1 MHVPD
6 EWLPRKFSCHTKPG
20 LQTDW
25 FYSSCSLYQQML
37 ACRRHQHAATKQEAA
52 P

>member
-25 FYSSCSLYQQML
+25 FFSLQYRCDQVL
-37 ACRRHQHAATKQEAA
+37 AG
-52 P
+52 